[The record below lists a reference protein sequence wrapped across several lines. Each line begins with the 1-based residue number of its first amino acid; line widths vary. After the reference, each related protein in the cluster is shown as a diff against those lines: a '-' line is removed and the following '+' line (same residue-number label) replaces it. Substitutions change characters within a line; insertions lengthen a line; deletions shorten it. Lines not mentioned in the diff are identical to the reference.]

1 MGLVRQSASC
11 AFEFTQR
18 IFMFSP
24 RRSRTSKHSRVVRYS
39 AHVGIAVR
47 EQMSKTDLQS
57 VTVTAVGI
65 HFRADVGFFHESS
78 GWFIHFQ
85 NSLIQLSLSKV
96 LLSAIVSALSVDLT
110 TRGIFLD
117 VHAIG
122 QTGALSLALS
132 ALVVLNI
139 SVP

>member
-1 MGLVRQSASC
+1 
-11 AFEFTQR
+11 
-18 IFMFSP
+18 MFSP

-57 VTVTAVGI
+57 VTVTAVGRR
-65 HFRADVGFFHESS
+65 FKADVGSFHESS
-78 GWFIHFQ
+78 GLLIHCQ

-110 TRGIFLD
+110 TLGIFLD
-117 VHAIG
+117 AVSYTHLKLPTKA
-122 QTGALSLALS
+122 
-132 ALVVLNI
+132 
-139 SVP
+139 